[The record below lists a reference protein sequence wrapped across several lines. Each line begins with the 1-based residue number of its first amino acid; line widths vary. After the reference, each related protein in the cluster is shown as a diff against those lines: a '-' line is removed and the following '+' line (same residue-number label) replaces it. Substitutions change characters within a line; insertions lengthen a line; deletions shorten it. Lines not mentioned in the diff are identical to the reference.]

1 LDVQEKRGMK
11 LSKKMNLSPIVIKE
25 QGSGLKTFVDTRPQ
39 FTELFDGITDGRVKN
54 VWIDEETRLTRYDL
68 DLQFIHLQMKKSE
81 VNLYVGNNSE
91 PKKWDWMT
99 DLVDTI
105 ITKVNQQQIRTQVK
119 KSIRSRVK
127 LFQEGCYMKG
137 DSPFGYKLVDKKLEV
152 DKKNSEWVKKIFE
165 WYDDGNSTQWI
176 RNELF
181 VNNIKPPR
189 YKGSNNDW
197 FNLQTIVNILQ
208 NENYIGKDIYHD
220 KSTDITHTN
229 KCPSIIEKELFESV
243 SKKFSHNKGHYYN
256 TTRDYLLKGII
267 KCTDGTPMNCK
278 GITKTQKHELYQCN
292 HKQRLYLKRK
302 TKPCPIKRSLRM
314 TDTDNYV
321 WNLLCST
328 LSMSH
333 SYREQ
338 IKKEILGNKP
348 QYTKRTYNNRIKR
361 LNKDLMEMED
371 RKLDLDKRFYGG
383 ELNKKKYNILTDVI
397 KDKEDVIIKEIEK
410 NRFQLQSL
418 DQKGKWIDW
427 LSVHFSKI
435 EELNNVEDYE
445 TRRSWIIKY
454 VHQILVMG
462 YDSETRQHTII
473 IQFRLPLFNDKF
485 VWILNK
491 NGSHKT
497 DRWGRWKY
505 EITDGEKGM
514 TNPFTHQKL
523 LNRNRLCEISRLI
536 YFCFLKYR

>member
-1 LDVQEKRGMK
+1 
-11 LSKKMNLSPIVIKE
+11 
-25 QGSGLKTFVDTRPQ
+25 
-39 FTELFDGITDGRVKN
+39 
-54 VWIDEETRLTRYDL
+54 
-68 DLQFIHLQMKKSE
+68 
-81 VNLYVGNNSE
+81 
-91 PKKWDWMT
+91 
-99 DLVDTI
+99 
-105 ITKVNQQQIRTQVK
+105 
-119 KSIRSRVK
+119 
-127 LFQEGCYMKG
+127 
-137 DSPFGYKLVDKKLEV
+137 
-152 DKKNSEWVKKIFE
+152 
-165 WYDDGNSTQWI
+165 
-176 RNELF
+176 
-181 VNNIKPPR
+181 
-189 YKGSNNDW
+189 
-197 FNLQTIVNILQ
+197 
-208 NENYIGKDIYHD
+208 
-220 KSTDITHTN
+220 
-229 KCPSIIEKELFESV
+229 
-243 SKKFSHNKGHYYN
+243 
-256 TTRDYLLKGII
+256 
-267 KCTDGTPMNCK
+267 
-278 GITKTQKHELYQCN
+278 
-292 HKQRLYLKRK
+292 
-302 TKPCPIKRSLRM
+302 M

-523 LNRNRLCEISRLI
+523 LNRN
-536 YFCFLKYR
+536 